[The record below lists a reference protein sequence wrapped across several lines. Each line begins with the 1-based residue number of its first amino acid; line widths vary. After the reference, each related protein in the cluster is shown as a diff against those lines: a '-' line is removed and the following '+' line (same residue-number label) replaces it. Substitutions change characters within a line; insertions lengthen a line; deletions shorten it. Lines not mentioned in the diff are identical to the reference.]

1 MGTFNCCQRVSKD
14 TSSIFAPGE
23 REISFPD
30 YKSTTDKYFV
40 LIEGKYNLINHI
52 QLLEYMNLLE
62 KFSIKTATINFD
74 GQYRSNF
81 SSKDEFLSTIL
92 YPGEFQSFIENKLL
106 NTNDILYIYGEDE
119 KTLALFKDIFIKIF
133 NSLNTKLNTYYNT
146 NKKDKI
152 TKQNLVGLGLLFC
165 RGQNISKLKLFF
177 DLFKDENDNFIKSEK
192 LDNYLI
198 SIFFISSYC
207 LLSVRTT
214 FNCPEQNLAKIGNN
228 VAIDLLNE
236 NGLAQK
242 NCENLLKYFN
252 ENFFDKENLT
262 WDEFKK
268 KFGNNKKQ
276 SFSWIF
282 STRGIR
288 SKLEEIKIV
297 N

>member
-1 MGTFNCCQRVSKD
+1 M
-14 TSSIFAPGE
+14 
-23 REISFPD
+23 
-30 YKSTTDKYFV
+30 
-40 LIEGKYNLINHI
+40 
-52 QLLEYMNLLE
+52 
-62 KFSIKTATINFD
+62 
-74 GQYRSNF
+74 
-81 SSKDEFLSTIL
+81 
-92 YPGEFQSFIENKLL
+92 
-106 NTNDILYIYGEDE
+106 
-119 KTLALFKDIFIKIF
+119 FKDIFIKIF

-177 DLFKDENDNFIKSEK
+177 DLFKDENDNFVKSEK

-198 SIFFISSYC
+198 SLFFISSYC

-242 NCENLLKYFN
+242 NCENLLKYFKD
-252 ENFFDKENLT
+252 NFFDKENLT

-276 SFSWIF
+276 SFSWLF